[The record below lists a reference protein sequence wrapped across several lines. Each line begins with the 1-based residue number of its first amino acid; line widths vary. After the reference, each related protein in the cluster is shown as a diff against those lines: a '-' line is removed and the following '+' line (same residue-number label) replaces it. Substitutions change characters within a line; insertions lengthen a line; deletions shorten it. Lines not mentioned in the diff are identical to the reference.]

1 MPPEPRETFALT
13 MDDGAIIRV
22 RRHGNV
28 AGPRLVISHGNG
40 FAVDAYYPFWTLF
53 LDRYDV
59 VLFDLR
65 NHGQN
70 PRHQRS
76 CHDLAHFVSDFECVW
91 QGIEAT
97 LGRKPTAGIFHSISA
112 ITSIRHAVEA
122 GWRWDALIAVDPPFV
137 PSPGHALHGLAHG
150 FELGL
155 SKWARR
161 RPQRFRE
168 PAELARILSRAG
180 SCRRWLPGTQEL
192 MARSVLRQDSGQD
205 DWALAC
211 PGEYESQIYAANAAL
226 DLCPRLAELAG
237 PIKFIG
243 ADPQAEDA
251 WSPAIVNRALHEE
264 IGHPYT
270 YIAETSHMIHLEKPV
285 ELAREVASFLG
296 ECGIG

>member
-1 MPPEPRETFALT
+1 

-22 RRHGNV
+22 RRYGNA
-28 AGPRLVISHGNG
+28 AGPRLLISHGNG

-70 PRHQRS
+70 PLHELA
-76 CHDLAHFVSDFECVW
+76 CHDLPQFVSDFECLW
-91 QGIEAT
+91 QGIEAK
-97 LGRKPTAGIFHSISA
+97 LGPRTTAGIFHSISA
-112 ITSIRHAVEA
+112 ITSIRHALEL
-122 GWRWDALIAVDPPFV
+122 GWRWDALIAVDPPFI
-137 PSPGHALHGLAHG
+137 PSPEHALYELAHDL
-150 FELGL
+150 ELRL
-155 SKWARR
+155 SDWARER
-161 RPQRFRE
+161 QQRFRD
-168 PAELARILSRAG
+168 PGELAEILSRAG
-180 SCRRWLPGTQEL
+180 SRRRWLPGTHEL
-192 MARSVLRQDSGQD
+192 MARSILREDPAQG
-205 DWALAC
+205 DWVLAC
-211 PGEYESQIYAANAAL
+211 PGEYESRIYAANAAL
-226 DLCPRLAELAG
+226 DLCPRLAELTG

-251 WSPAIVNRALHEE
+251 WSPAIVNRALHKE

-270 YIAETSHMIHLEKPV
+270 YIADTSHMIHVEKPV